1 MNKKTGIIAII
12 IALLFGGG
20 YGATQLGGT
29 SFTTKSCA
37 VSTVTA
43 AIVGNEASSAVLS
56 AYSNRAWAK
65 IELVETTSGVATNTP
80 SISFDEG
87 TDATL
92 AGGLKLST
100 STPSIVFGLNTDF
113 PYTGAVTGIT
123 DVGSTTIRVT
133 ECRY

>member
-29 SFTTKSCA
+29 SFTSKSCA
-37 VSTVTA
+37 VSTVTQA
-43 AIVGNEASSAVLS
+43 TIGNDLSSVVLS

-65 IELVETTSGVATNTP
+65 IELVETTAGVATNTP

-87 TDATL
+87 ADATL
-92 AGGLKLST
+92 TGGLKLST
-100 STPSIVFGLNTDF
+100 STPSITFGLNTYF